1 MTPTR
6 DLTKS
11 YQFLTSLSYELVLW
25 KVDQW
30 YTYGVTFDQST
41 VGLLWHIEQR
51 KISTSLVLWEKMV
64 AKSNTCGIVFHR
76 TWQAQFVP
84 YDVRLAGVFSK
95 VFYVEKTY
103 GLSEFFQGSLYT
115 EMSLLVTLIL
125 RSLLM
130 ILFSIRYVTWHV
142 ICDIWPQLEVN
153 S

>member
-51 KISTSLVLWEKMV
+51 NISTSLVLWEKMV
-64 AKSNTCGIVFHR
+64 AKSNTCNVVFHR

-130 ILFSIRYVTWHV
+130 TLFSIRYVTWHV
-142 ICDIWPQLEVN
+142 ICDIWPQLEVT

>member
-30 YTYGVTFDQST
+30 YTFGVTFDQST

-64 AKSNTCGIVFHR
+64 AKSNTCDIVFHR

-130 ILFSIRYVTWHV
+130 TLFSIHYVTWHV
-142 ICDIWPQLEVN
+142 ICDIWPQLEVT

>member
-6 DLTKS
+6 VLTKS
-11 YQFLTSLSYELVLW
+11 CQFLTSLSYELVLW

-51 KISTSLVLWEKMV
+51 NISTSLVLWEKMV
-64 AKSNTCGIVFHR
+64 AKSNTCNVVFHR
-76 TWQAQFVP
+76 AWQAQFVP

-95 VFYVEKTY
+95 VFYVEKAY
-103 GLSEFFQGSLYT
+103 ELSEFFQGSLYT

-130 ILFSIRYVTWHV
+130 TLFSIHYVTWHV
-142 ICDIWPQLEVN
+142 ICDIWPQLEVT